1 MPSHDAI
8 AAPARRAAVAD
19 TTSHPPTGSPTTS
32 TSLAPLDEQR
42 RPAGHTGGISSA
54 TCKVVMALTGII
66 FGLFVLVHMI
76 GNLKIYTG
84 PEHFNGYA
92 HWLRAAFVP
101 VLPHEGLLWILRAFL
116 LACLVGHLW
125 CGWLVRSRGRAS
137 RGAVRRKGMAASTWV
152 ARSMPMTG
160 LILLGFLV
168 FHLLD
173 LTTGT
178 APVPADAFRGP
189 ELEASFAYSNVV
201 ASFSRWPVSLVYGLT
216 MLALCAHLAH
226 GLVSVLLDLGA
237 APRRAA
243 VKKTS
248 AIALAIG
255 LVVAIGNLTIPIAV
269 LTGVVK

>member
-1 MPSHDAI
+1 MPSHDAT

-19 TTSHPPTGSPTTS
+19 TTTQPPTGNS
-32 TSLAPLDEQR
+32 TSSHALAPLDEQR
-42 RPAGHTGGISSA
+42 RPAGHTGGISNA

-116 LACLVGHLW
+116 LACLAGHLW

-137 RGAVRRKGMAASTWV
+137 RGAVRRKGMAAPTWM

-160 LILLGFLV
+160 LILLGFLI

-178 APVPADAFRGP
+178 APVAADAFRGP

-201 ASFSRWPVSLVYGLT
+201 ASFTRWPVSLVYGLT

-243 VKKTS
+243 VKKAS